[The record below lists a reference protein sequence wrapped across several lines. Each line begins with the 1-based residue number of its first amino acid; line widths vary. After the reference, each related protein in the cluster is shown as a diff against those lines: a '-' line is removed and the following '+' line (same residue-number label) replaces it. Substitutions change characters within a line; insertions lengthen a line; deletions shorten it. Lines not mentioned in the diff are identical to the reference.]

1 MGDLGVEL
9 GQAVLVLRKVVER
22 AIVSLSVPMLR
33 AEDVRAFAG
42 DLYDA
47 DLFRALPALVRIC
60 LSEKDKN
67 SIKRDCS
74 TERKKKN
81 N

>member
-9 GQAVLVLRKVVER
+9 GQAVLVLPKVVER
-22 AIVSLSVPMLR
+22 AIVSLSVPMLW

-42 DLYDA
+42 YLYYT
-47 DLFRALPALVRIC
+47 DLFRALPALVRIR

-67 SIKRDCS
+67 SIKRLILRREEEK
-74 TERKKKN
+74 T
-81 N
+81 

>member
-9 GQAVLVLRKVVER
+9 GQAVLVLPKVVER
-22 AIVSLSVPMLR
+22 AIVSLSVPMLW

-42 DLYDA
+42 DLDYT
-47 DLFRALPALVRIC
+47 DLFRALPALVRIR

-67 SIKRDCS
+67 SIKRLIL
-74 TERKKKN
+74 RKEEEKT
-81 N
+81 